1 MVLAPGCLTR
11 YFPGL
16 DPLAAERFGQLED
29 LYSFW
34 NERINVISRKDLPN
48 LCINHVLHSLSLA
61 RVIPFGERVTVLD
74 IGTGGGFPGIPL
86 AIMFPGV
93 HFTLLD
99 STGKKI
105 RVVEN
110 ITRELGLANVTTA
123 HTRAEDFKGLFHY
136 VVSRAACSFTELVKL
151 STGNLLFSRQPE
163 PSYGIYSLKG
173 GDLDEEL
180 AEWKTRVKVFDIR
193 NLFEEEYFRNKKIV
207 FLPSV
212 EMRVKR

>member
-1 MVLAPGCLTR
+1 MLAPGCLAR

-16 DPLAAERFGQLED
+16 DPLAAERFRQLED
-29 LYSFW
+29 LYGFW
-34 NERINVISRKDLPN
+34 NRRINVISRKDLPN

-61 RVIPFGERVTVLD
+61 RVIPFGEKDTVLD

-86 AIMFPGV
+86 AIVFPGV
-93 HFTLLD
+93 HFTLID
-99 STGKKI
+99 SIAKKI

-110 ITRELGLANVTTA
+110 ITRELGLENVSAT

-136 VVSRAACSFTELVKL
+136 IVSRAVCPFPELVKL
-151 STGNLLFSRQPE
+151 SEGKLLFGTKMA

-173 GDLDEEL
+173 GDLDKEL
-180 AEWKTRVKVFDIR
+180 AGWKTRVRLYDIR
-193 NLFEEEYFRNKKIV
+193 NFFEEEYFQTKKIV

-212 EMRVKR
+212 EMSVKR

>member
-1 MVLAPGCLTR
+1 MTVLGSGCLAR

-16 DPLAAERFGQLED
+16 DPVAAARFEQLAD
-29 LYSFW
+29 LYGFW

-61 RVIPFGERVTVLD
+61 KVIPFGEKETVLD

-110 ITRELGLANVTTA
+110 ITRELGLTNVATA
-123 HTRAEDFKGLFHY
+123 HTRAEDFKGFFHY
-136 VVSRAACSFTELVKL
+136 VVSRAVCPFPELVGLSAGKL
-151 STGNLLFSRQPE
+151 LRSRSPAL
-163 PSYGIYSLKG
+163 PYGIYSLKG
-173 GDLDEEL
+173 GDLNEEL
-180 AEWKTRVKVFDIR
+180 SEWENRVKIFEIG
-193 NLFEEEYFRNKKIV
+193 NLFEEEFFRTKKIV
-207 FLPSV
+207 FLPSGETGV
-212 EMRVKR
+212 N